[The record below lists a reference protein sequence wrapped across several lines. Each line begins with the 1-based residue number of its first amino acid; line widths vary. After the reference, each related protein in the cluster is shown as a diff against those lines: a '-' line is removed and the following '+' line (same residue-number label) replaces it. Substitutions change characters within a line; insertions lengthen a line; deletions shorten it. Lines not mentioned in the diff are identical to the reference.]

1 MLKYA
6 ALLFN
11 SLALLIYQ
19 FFFADTVT
27 ITQNIPSSAKA
38 GSEFVVELTIN
49 KGTTSGFAKLQQD
62 LPEGFIAVDKNENN
76 GGSFTYSNNSV
87 KLIWMSLPSDKEFK
101 VRYTIKV
108 PAGING
114 DRVIS
119 GKFSYVAE
127 NVKQTVEVA
136 PATINIVGESTP
148 VASTTTPPTTTEQ
161 PVTTPTETVTTT
173 PTPTSTA
180 NVPTMANLS
189 GNEGLSVSCSRKA
202 PSNVNGD
209 FLVELTINKGNLTGF
224 AKLIEVLPAGFTAV
238 SGESKGA
245 SFTFT
250 DQKVKFV
257 WVSMPTEPEFKVSY
271 KVKVANISNSIQIID
286 GIFSYIEND
295 ETKKYT
301 IPTSQIGVGPN
312 VVVPQPVASNEQKK
326 EEPKKEEVKKEDTT
340 PPPTLVDN
348 TTKEPV
354 QGVVTP
360 ADNTKKTVETPVA
373 TNTPTTTTTPVT
385 TEPTQTQDNTKVLSA
400 TNVPVPQGDVNYRV
414 QIAALHRAVEAS
426 ALATRYN
433 LFEPVITEMAQ
444 GFTKYTVGSHKEY
457 KSAHD
462 AREVIKSKGVV
473 GPFVTAYNTGKRITV
488 QEALMI
494 TSQKWYR

>member
-19 FFFADTVT
+19 FFFADTIT
-27 ITQNIPSSAKA
+27 ITQNVPASAKA
-38 GSEFVVELTIN
+38 GSEFVMELTIN
-49 KGTTSGFAKLQQD
+49 KGSTSGFAKLQQD
-62 LPEGFIAVDKNENN
+62 LPEGFIAVDKSENN

-87 KLIWMSLPSDKEFK
+87 KIIWMSLPSEKEFK
-101 VRYTIKV
+101 VKYTVKV
-108 PAGING
+108 PAGISG
-114 DRVIS
+114 DKIIG

-127 NVKQTVEVA
+127 NVKQTVDVT
-136 PATINIVGESTP
+136 PATINIVSDAP
-148 VASTTTPPTTTEQ
+148 AVAVTTPPTPTEQ
-161 PVTTPTETVTTT
+161 PVTTPTETTT
-173 PTPTSTA
+173 PTPTT
-180 NVPTMANLS
+180 PTTANLS
-189 GNEGLSVSCSRKA
+189 GNEGLSVNCIRKV
-202 PSNVNGD
+202 PSNASTN
-209 FLVELTINKGNLTGF
+209 FIVELNINKGNLTGF
-224 AKLIEVLPAGFTAV
+224 AKLLETLPAGFTAV

-245 SFTFT
+245 SFSFT

-257 WVSMPTEPEFKVSY
+257 WVSMPTETEFKVSY
-271 KVKVANISNSIQIID
+271 KVKVDGLLNTVQVID

-295 ETKKYT
+295 ETKKFT
-301 IPTSQIGVGPN
+301 IPTSQVAVGPDA
-312 VVVPQPVASNEQKK
+312 VITPPIVSNLTK
-326 EEPKKEEVKKEDTT
+326 EEPKK
-340 PPPTLVDN
+340 
-348 TTKEPV
+348 
-354 QGVVTP
+354 
-360 ADNTKKTVETPVA
+360 VESKD
-373 TNTPTTTTTPVT
+373 TTTPVT
-385 TEPTQTQDNTKVLSA
+385 AIVKKEEPIKEETKVEPVLADNTKTTTTEQPTNPTTQPTQTQDNTKVLSA

-414 QIAALHRAVEAS
+414 QIAALHRAIEAS

-462 AREVIKSKGVV
+462 AREAIKGKGVV

-494 TSQKWYR
+494 TSQKWFR

>member
-19 FFFADTVT
+19 FFFADAVT
-27 ITQNIPSSAKA
+27 ITQNIPTSAKA

-62 LPEGFIAVDKNENN
+62 LPEGFIAVDKSDNN
-76 GGSFTYSNNSV
+76 GGSFTFSNNSV
-87 KLIWMSLPSDKEFK
+87 KLIWMSLPSEKEFK
-101 VRYTIKV
+101 VRYTVKV
-108 PAGING
+108 APEISG
-114 DRVIS
+114 DRSIG

-136 PATINIVGESTP
+136 AVTINIVGNAPAVTT
-148 VASTTTPPTTTEQ
+148 TTTPTTTTTEQ
-161 PVTTPTETVTTT
+161 PVTATTETTT
-173 PTPTSTA
+173 PTP

-189 GNEGLSVSCSRKA
+189 GNEGLSVNCSRKV

-209 FLVELTINKGNLTGF
+209 FVVELLINKGNLTGF
-224 AKLIEVLPAGFTAV
+224 AKLLETLPAGFTAV

-245 SFTFT
+245 SFTFS

-271 KVKVANISNSIQIID
+271 KVKVANVNNSVQVID

-295 ETKKYT
+295 ETKKFT

-312 VVVPQPVASNEQKK
+312 AVLPVIASNQPK
-326 EEPKKEEVKKEDTT
+326 EEPKKEEPKTEEVVAKKTEDTSTPPAVVEKKEE
-340 PPPTLVDN
+340 PKV
-348 TTKEPV
+348 EPV
-354 QGVVTP
+354 VADKTAVTP
-360 ADNTKKTVETPVA
+360 TD
-373 TNTPTTTTTPVT
+373 TPTTNTTTP
-385 TEPTQTQDNTKVLSA
+385 TQDNTKVLSA
-400 TNVPVPQGDVNYRV
+400 TNVPTPQGSVNYRV

-433 LFEPVITEMAQ
+433 LFEPVITEMAE
-444 GFTKYTVGSHKEY
+444 GFTKYTIGSHKEY

-462 AREVIKSKGVV
+462 AREVIKTKGVV